1 MGCGIKLVGCGTSLA
16 IQWLSLHTSPAGS
29 MGSLPGQG
37 TKILPA
43 MQHEKKKSELYQ
55 YLKKI
60 KQSKWKLSKFIA
72 KLFFPACFMVMLTG
86 IATHYGQLGNKLSL
100 LSRHRATQCHPSTLC
115 VLRGAPDQAGVQGR
129 RCRGRTIHRTSVSP
143 TGGGGG

>member
-60 KQSKWKLSKFIA
+60 KQSKRIQTDSGVGER
-72 KLFFPACFMVMLTG
+72 VMLFE
-86 IATHYGQLGNKLSL
+86 QRS
-100 LSRHRATQCHPSTLC
+100 Q
-115 VLRGAPDQAGVQGR
+115 
-129 RCRGRTIHRTSVSP
+129 
-143 TGGGGG
+143 